1 MIPQRVFRF
10 FSDRLIYHQDRM
22 KPLVKRVLTLLA
34 FLAVLSTVV
43 VGIRYKLKEKAQKK
57 REAAYESSLRSYRQ
71 ELKPG
76 MTRKE
81 VEGYL
86 KAKNTPL
93 MRMCCVDSG
102 GNRSSLDDLT
112 RIGQEDAPWFCSEN
126 NVYIAFQFSEYERHD
141 GMPSANDLDTL
152 KTVSIYRWLEGC
164 L

>member
-1 MIPQRVFRF
+1 
-10 FSDRLIYHQDRM
+10 M

-43 VGIRYKLKEKAQKK
+43 VGIRYESKKKAQKK
-57 REAAYESSLRSYRQ
+57 REVGYESSLRSYTQ
-71 ELKPG
+71 ELKLG

-81 VEGYL
+81 VEGYFR
-86 KAKNTPL
+86 AKNTKF
-93 MRMCCVDSG
+93 MRMCCVDFG
-102 GNRSSLDDLT
+102 GSRASLDDLT
-112 RIGQEDAPWFCSEN
+112 RIGQEDAPWFCSES
-126 NVYIAFQFSEYERHD
+126 NVYIAFQFSEYARHD